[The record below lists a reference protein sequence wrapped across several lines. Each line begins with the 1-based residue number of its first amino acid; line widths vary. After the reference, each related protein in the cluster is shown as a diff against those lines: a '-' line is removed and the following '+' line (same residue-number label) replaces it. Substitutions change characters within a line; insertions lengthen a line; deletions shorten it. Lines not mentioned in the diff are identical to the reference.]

1 MDSMFKIECNG
12 AFRAGRSLALL
23 SSMLT
28 HNIQNV
34 DLSLVT
40 TDGVTIPA
48 NRGLLALHSKY
59 LAQVTQLKL
68 NTKQTI
74 LTIKQIPNVILLIL
88 SSLESLYYN

>member
-28 HNIQNV
+28 HNIQTV

-48 NRGLLALHSKY
+48 NRGLLALHSKH
-59 LAQVTQLKL
+59 LAQVTIVGL

-74 LTIKQIPNVILLIL
+74 RQIPNLILLIL

>member
-59 LAQVTQLKL
+59 LAQVTQLEL
-68 NTKQTI
+68 NTK
-74 LTIKQIPNVILLIL
+74 LSIKHIPNLILLIL
-88 SSLESLYYN
+88 SSLESLY

>member
-28 HNIQNV
+28 HNIQTV

-48 NRGLLALHSKY
+48 NRGLLALHSKH
-59 LAQVTQLKL
+59 LAQVTTYSGTKHKANNQT
-68 NTKQTI
+68 NTKLDTADCI
-74 LTIKQIPNVILLIL
+74 VSRITVL
-88 SSLESLYYN
+88 

>member
-1 MDSMFKIECNG
+1 MFKIECNG

-48 NRGLLALHSKY
+48 NRGLLALHSKH
-59 LAQVTQLKL
+59 LAQVTIEL

-74 LTIKQIPNVILLIL
+74 KQIPNLILLIV

>member
-23 SSMLT
+23 SSMLS
-28 HNIQNV
+28 HNIQHV

-59 LAQVTQLKL
+59 LAQVTIVEHVDTKL
-68 NTKQTI
+68 SNKYQT
-74 LTIKQIPNVILLIL
+74 
-88 SSLESLYYN
+88 